1 MVMMGKQILTI
12 MYTIAACKNN
22 FSPRRAILITCK
34 LNETIKITIIN
45 LIEMSPSSASF
56 LNFICDTLK
65 ACHTMSTISTILYA
79 ASDTL
84 KQALSWQTP
93 QSHGQPFYKVQNTN
107 ESKLA
112 ILHNNNSLNYSQ
124 PYVQLRYLRC
134 CRFQIKL

>member
-1 MVMMGKQILTI
+1 MMMGKQILTI
-12 MYTIAACKNN
+12 MYTIATSKNN
-22 FSPRRAILITCK
+22 FSPRRMIRVICK
-34 LNETIKITIIN
+34 PNTTIKTTIVN
-45 LIEMSPSSASF
+45 LIEMSPSSASL

-84 KQALSWQTP
+84 KQVLSWQTP

-112 ILHNNNSLNYSQ
+112 ISHNNNSLNYSQ
-124 PYVQLRYLRC
+124 LYSYDTSDVVDS
-134 CRFQIKL
+134 K

>member
-65 ACHTMSTISTILYA
+65 ACHTMSTISTSLYA
-79 ASDTL
+79 ANDTL
-84 KQALSWQTP
+84 KQTILLQILIQ
-93 QSHGQPFYKVQNTN
+93 QSSPFYKVQNTN
-107 ESKLA
+107 PSKLG
-112 ILHNNNSLNYSQ
+112 ISHNNNLN
-124 PYVQLRYLRC
+124 QLAIYLDLRRYG
-134 CRFQIKL
+134 FQSKL